1 MVPSDVV
8 IARTMT
14 KVLFIFLTSHLYPFP
29 SLLRFAAKFE
39 WGMTYLLVRDDR
51 GIAPKDAIRGVFDGS
66 FFEYMELTVKSRPH
80 QY

>member
-1 MVPSDVV
+1 MQ
-8 IARTMT
+8 
-14 KVLFIFLTSHLYPFP
+14 IFWCCCFLVSC
-29 SLLRFAAKFE
+29 RFAAKFE

-66 FFEYMELTVKSRPH
+66 FFEYMEFARNPRPH